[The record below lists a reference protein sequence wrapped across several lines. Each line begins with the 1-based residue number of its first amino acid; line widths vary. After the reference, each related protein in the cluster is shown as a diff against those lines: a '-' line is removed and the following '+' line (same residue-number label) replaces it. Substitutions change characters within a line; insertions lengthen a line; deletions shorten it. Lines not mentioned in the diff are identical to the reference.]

1 MDLPTIWFLAVA
13 VLWTGYLVLEGF
25 DFGVG
30 MLVRVLGRD
39 DEADREAALGA
50 IGPVWDGNE
59 VWLIAAV
66 GAMFAAFPA
75 WYAATL
81 SGLYL
86 PVLLVLLGL
95 IVRGVGLEYR
105 HKRSDA
111 AWRARWDLMI
121 ALGSLVP
128 AFVWGLV
135 LANLVRGL
143 PTVLSAPGSGQN
155 TVVTA
160 SLADLLNGYALLG
173 GVVTTALFLLHG
185 AVFLALKTD
194 GPVRY
199 RARRFALRA
208 VVPVLLV
215 TVAFLAATLALRE
228 PSWTGTVAW
237 VSGLALAA
245 AGVAL
250 LLGREGWAFTATA
263 LSIGGLSVV
272 LFGQLYPSLLP
283 STTDPAHTLTVA
295 NAASAPYTLTVMSW
309 VAAVFLPL
317 VLAYQSWSYWVFR
330 KRLGGARVAPD
341 ATSGGPRGTAVPAP
355 R

>member
-30 MLVRVLGRD
+30 MLLRVFGRSED
-39 DEADREAALGA
+39 DREVALGA

-75 WYAATL
+75 WYAATF
-81 SGLYL
+81 SGFYL
-86 PVLLVLLGL
+86 PVLAVLLAL
-95 IVRGVGLEYR
+95 IVRGIGLEYR
-105 HKRSDA
+105 HKRDDA
-111 AWRARWDLMI
+111 AWKLRWDACI
-121 ALGSLVP
+121 GVGSLVP

-143 PTVLSAPGSGQN
+143 PTTVSTTGNGAN

-160 SLADLLNGYALLG
+160 SLGDVVNGYALLG
-173 GVVTTALFLLHG
+173 GLVTTALFLLHG

-199 RARRFALRA
+199 RANRFAVRA
-208 VVPVLLV
+208 VLPVLGL
-215 TVAFLAATLALRE
+215 TVAFLTTTLALRD
-228 PSWTGTVAW
+228 PGWTTPVAW
-237 VSGLALAA
+237 ASGLALVI

-250 LLGREGWAFTATA
+250 LLHREGWAFTATA
-263 LSIGGLSVV
+263 TAVGGLAVV
-272 LFGQLYPSLLP
+272 LFGQLHPELLV

-295 NAASAPYTLTVMSW
+295 GAASAPYTLTVMTW

-317 VLAYQSWSYWVFR
+317 VLGYQAWSYWVFR
-330 KRLGGARVAPD
+330 KRLGGERVEPSGTDGPAAP
-341 ATSGGPRGTAVPAP
+341 AVPAP